1 MKTCFPKISR
11 ILPKRVFNRSN
22 WRESKKQER
31 KEGKGEGEKKKS
43 ILMFL
48 YRRLFERQKT
58 FPEGKLLTS

>member
-1 MKTCFPKISR
+1 MVKDSKTSDFGNND
-11 ILPKRVFNRSN
+11 FSN

-58 FPEGKLLTS
+58 FPERKLLTS